1 MPAIKIFLG
10 IDLVDP
16 EKNSLCESYGN
27 EIRIF
32 IIVRIFMGYFRIQS
46 FRVLYFIK

>member
-1 MPAIKIFLG
+1 MPANKIFLG

-16 EKNSLCESYGN
+16 EKNSLCESYDK

-32 IIVRIFMGYFRIQS
+32 IIVRIFIGYFRIQS